1 MNSSINIA
9 EILIVNSTGVFIL
22 LFLIGSKYANK
33 STKRVG
39 EYLFSC
45 MIILNILTL
54 IMETL
59 SFLID
64 GMPGKFIHI
73 LQYFSNALLI
83 FGAPMMGYIWC
94 LFVEFKIHRS
104 LKRVNKIAFV
114 LAIPAVMNALFVV
127 LDCFGAGLLFAISK
141 FPCIYLC
148 TSVCYGDNCAG
159 DALWHCNGLVFCGNR
174 YFACGNTVT
183 EGRILC

>member
-59 SFLID
+59 SF
-64 GMPGKFIHI
+64 
-73 LQYFSNALLI
+73 
-83 FGAPMMGYIWC
+83 
-94 LFVEFKIHRS
+94 
-104 LKRVNKIAFV
+104 
-114 LAIPAVMNALFVV
+114 
-127 LDCFGAGLLFAISK
+127 
-141 FPCIYLC
+141 
-148 TSVCYGDNCAG
+148 
-159 DALWHCNGLVFCGNR
+159 
-174 YFACGNTVT
+174 
-183 EGRILC
+183 